1 MVQRETE
8 PYLRNTAGTNVF
20 PAAQSR
26 PTFLRNLSHFNSE
39 TEHPQ
44 HKTAAVRILAA
55 SVNSHNSV
63 VAVIM
68 LGWYCINEKRWEND
82 VMVSHHSTYET
93 AEIFWNCVWPDL
105 QSQHP
110 LQLASVYKPT
120 PSHLSSSLDRSPQDV
135 PSLVFLKACI
145 HLAFLPHIVTYLKR
159 NEIKIVFLFWHFTY
173 VMNMKQGIKQ

>member
-1 MVQRETE
+1 
-8 PYLRNTAGTNVF
+8 
-20 PAAQSR
+20 
-26 PTFLRNLSHFNSE
+26 
-39 TEHPQ
+39 
-44 HKTAAVRILAA
+44 
-55 SVNSHNSV
+55 
-63 VAVIM
+63 
-68 LGWYCINEKRWEND
+68 
-82 VMVSHHSTYET
+82 MVSHHSTYET

-159 NEIKIVFLFWHFTY
+159 NEIKIVFLF
-173 VMNMKQGIKQ
+173 